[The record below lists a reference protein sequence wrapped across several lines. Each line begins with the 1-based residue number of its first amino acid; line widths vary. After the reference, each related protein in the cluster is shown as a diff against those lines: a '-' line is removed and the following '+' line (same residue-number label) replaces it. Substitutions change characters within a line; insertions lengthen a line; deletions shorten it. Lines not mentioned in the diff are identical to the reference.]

1 MEGVPAVGGGGG
13 GGGFLRQVCALTV
26 FGGGGEGG
34 GKWVE
39 ERGDSFGWGW
49 ERGGVLRTIL
59 QGFIFRVF
67 SMGGGVYVTGFHF
80 FITRKNLPERE
91 RRDEAMI

>member
-1 MEGVPAVGGGGG
+1 MSRYTYFHHHRITYYLLHCPC
-13 GGGFLRQVCALTV
+13 L
-26 FGGGGEGG
+26 
-34 GKWVE
+34 
-39 ERGDSFGWGW
+39 DGWGW